1 MIGKTIGPFQIVAKL
16 GAGGMGAVYRAHD
29 THLNRDVALKVLLD
43 AVGGDP
49 ERVARFTREAHVLA
63 SLNHPHIAHL
73 YGFEAGPPTSFLVM
87 ELVEGPTL
95 ADVIA
100 AAPGGLPLDQA
111 LSIARQIADAL
122 EAAHEQGIIHRD
134 LKPANVKV
142 RDDGVVK
149 VLDFGLAKAMDPAAS
164 SSAGAMNSPTMTR
177 LRQGY
182 GVAGGEPGTEMGII
196 LGTAAYMAPEQAKGR
211 AVDKRADVWA
221 FGVVLYEMLTGR
233 RLFDAED
240 LSETLA
246 AVLRQEISFSALPAT
261 TPVRLVRLIGRC
273 LERDPKQRL
282 RDMGE
287 ARIEVARI
295 EAGGADVMEASAA
308 SVSMPPPTTATR
320 RPFLV
325 AASVMLLVGLAV
337 VVAWALMRPSSTAQ
351 VTRTSV
357 LAPPGTILTPD
368 SAAVAISLDGKMVA
382 FVVGDPQSVTEL
394 WVRDLDSLTA
404 HRLDGTEGAQLPF
417 WSPDST
423 RVGFFTRVGAGQKAQ
438 LKTVAATGG
447 RVDVICDLRESYGR
461 GASWNGSNVI
471 VFAPGNG
478 PLYRVSAKG
487 GEPTPVTTLDAARAQ
502 SGHRFPVFLPDGDH
516 FLYAALPRHADGTFD
531 VFAAALSGGTST
543 LIGAME
549 SAPVFAEPGWL
560 FYLRKGVLAA
570 QFFDVHALRV
580 TGDPV
585 PLADE
590 PVSILSAEQSFTAG
604 PATSVSPSGTLAYF
618 SSPPTNT
625 TATWIDAAGTTLDTV
640 KLPVGPYSGVRISP
654 NGTRAVFV
662 RSNSVTDAS
671 LWLVEFAHP
680 GAVLLASGGGRNE
693 SPVWSPDSTRV
704 VFASDRD
711 GPQNLF
717 VKNVA
722 DASPEQPR
730 YQSPVEFK
738 FPVAWSGDWIVFAA
752 VDPNSS
758 ADLWLLPA
766 SSPVGD
772 KRPALYLRTPRKD
785 YLGATSPNGLWMA
798 YVSSDTLGD
807 QLWVQSFPTL
817 GRGQQI
823 ATNGVQTQWW
833 SSDSRRLLFMG
844 TDKILWRADVAPG
857 ATLTVSP
864 PTRAGQLPANIVA
877 VDMMPDGSRFLALI
891 PERTGT
897 GSVTI
902 VHNWR
907 AALEKKR

>member
-1 MIGKTIGPFQIVAKL
+1 VIGKTLGPYQVVAKL
-16 GAGGMGAVYRAHD
+16 GVGGMGEVYKARD
-29 THLNRDVALKVLLD
+29 TRLDRTVAIKVLPADVAD
-43 AVGGDP
+43 DP
-49 ERVARFTREAHVLA
+49 DLRARFEREARAIAALD
-63 SLNHPHIAHL
+63 HPHICAI
-73 YGFEAGPPTSFLVM
+73 YDIGEADQVRFLVM
-87 ELVEGPTL
+87 QCLEGDTL
-95 ADVIA
+95 AA
-100 AAPGGLPLDQA
+100 RLSKGPLPLDQVCRYA
-111 LSIARQIADAL
+111 SEIADAL
-122 EAAHEQGIIHRD
+122 DKAHRAGITHRD
-134 LKPANVKV
+134 VKPANIMLTKA
-142 RDDGVVK
+142 GATL
-149 VLDFGLAKAMDPAAS
+149 LDFGLAKLRGAAAPIS
-164 SSAGAMNSPTMTR
+164 MSGMTR
-177 LRQGY
+177 M
-182 GVAGGEPGTEMGII
+182 ATATPSTAHGTI
-196 LGTAAYMAPEQAKGR
+196 LGTVPYMAPEQVEGKE
-211 AVDKRADVWA
+211 ADARSDIWA
-221 FGVVLYEMLTGR
+221 LGTVIYEMATGTR
-233 RLFDAED
+233 PFCG
-240 LSETLA
+240 ETPASVIGAILKDEPA
-246 AVLRQEISFSALPAT
+246 PLSALQPLSPASLDHI
-261 TPVRLVRLIGRC
+261 VALC
-273 LERDPKQRL
+273 LAKDPDERWQSAGDVKRELTWAITGGQGAAQIASGANRRSGYL
-282 RDMGE
+282 R
-287 ARIEVARI
+287 RVIPI
-295 EAGGADVMEASAA
+295 A
-308 SVSMPPPTTATR
+308 SVT
-320 RPFLV
+320 
-325 AASVMLLVGLAV
+325 LLVGIAV
-337 VVAWALMRPSSTAQ
+337 VVTWLLTRPSPTAD
-351 VTRTSV
+351 VIRTSV

-368 SAAVAISLDGKMVA
+368 SAAVAISPDGKMVA

-394 WVRDLDSLTA
+394 WVRDLESLTA

-531 VFAAALSGGTST
+531 IFAAALSGGTST

-590 PVSILSAEQSFTAG
+590 PVSILNTEQSFTAG
-604 PATSVSPSGTLAYF
+604 PATSVSPSGALAYF

-625 TATWIDAAGTTLDTV
+625 TATWIDAAGTTLGTV
-640 KLPVGPYSGVRISP
+640 KLPVGPFSGVRISP
-654 NGTRAVFV
+654 DGTRAVFV
-662 RSNSVTDAS
+662 RSNSVTNAS
-671 LWLVEFAHP
+671 LWLVDFAHP

-693 SPVWSPDSTRV
+693 SPVWSPDGTRV

-717 VKNVA
+717 VKNLA
-722 DASPEQPR
+722 DASPEEPR

-738 FPVAWSGDWIVFAA
+738 YPVAWSGDWIVFTA

-766 SSPVGD
+766 SSPLGD
-772 KRPALYLRTPRKD
+772 TRPAPYLRTPRKD

-807 QLWVQSFPTL
+807 QLWVQSFPKL

-823 ATNGVQTQWW
+823 ATFSVQTHWW
-833 SSDSRRLLFMG
+833 SSDSGRLVFMG
-844 TDKILWRADVAPG
+844 TDKLLWRADVAPG

-864 PTRAGQLPANIVA
+864 PTRAGQLPSNLVA

>member
-1 MIGKTIGPFQIVAKL
+1 MKPGEMLGSYQVLEKL
-16 GAGGMGAVYRAHD
+16 GEGGMGEVYRARD
-29 THLNRDVALKVLLD
+29 AKLNRDVAIKILPD
-43 AVGGDP
+43 ALAADP
-49 ERVARFTREAHVLA
+49 AALARFEREAQAVAALSHPNILA
-63 SLNHPHIAHL
+63 IFDF
-73 YGFEAGPPTSFLVM
+73 GRQGEAAYAVM
-87 ELVEGPTL
+87 ELLEGETL
-95 ADVIA
+95 RARLEHGALPARKA
-100 AAPGGLPLDQA
+100 AEFAT
-111 LSIARQIADAL
+111 QIAEGLA
-122 EAAHEQGIIHRD
+122 AAHEKGIVHRD
-134 LKPANVKV
+134 LKPENIFVTYEGRAKI
-142 RDDGVVK
+142 
-149 VLDFGLAKAMDPAAS
+149 LDFGLAKAAAAKGATAT
-164 SSAGAMNSPTMTR
+164 AGGGESTPTMLHT
-177 LRQGY
+177 G
-182 GVAGGEPGTEMGII
+182 PGTV
-196 LGTAAYMAPEQAKGR
+196 LGTVGYMSPEQVRGEL
-211 AVDKRADVWA
+211 VDPRSDIFA

-233 RLFDAED
+233 RAFQGATPADTMSAILKED
-240 LSETLA
+240 PPQ
-246 AVLRQEISFSALPAT
+246 VAT
-261 TPVRLVRLIGRC
+261 TASGSSPSPALQRIVQHC
-273 LERDPKQRL
+273 LEKKPGERFQSARD
-282 RDMGE
+282 
-287 ARIEVARI
+287 VAF
-295 EAGGADVMEASAA
+295 ALQALSGSAA
-308 SVSMPPPTTATR
+308 TVAADARAVVDRPWWHARVWPAAAGVVLTVFVAAFLWPPPRPESGTSITR
-320 RPFLV
+320 L
-325 AASVMLLVGLAV
+325 SM
-337 VVAWALMRPSSTAQ
+337 
-351 VTRTSV
+351 

-368 SAAVAISLDGKMVA
+368 SAAIAISPDGTMVA

-394 WVRDLDSLTA
+394 WVRDLDSLTSR
-404 HRLDGTEGAQLPF
+404 RLDGTEGAQLPF
-417 WSPDST
+417 WSPDSS

-447 RVDVICDLRESYGR
+447 HVEVTCDLMDSYGR

-471 VFAPGNG
+471 VFAPGSG

-487 GEPTPVTTLDAARAQ
+487 GTPTPVTTLDAARTQ
-502 SGHRFPVFLPDGDH
+502 SGHRFPVFLPDGDR
-516 FLYAALPRHADGTFD
+516 FLYAALPKHADGRFD
-531 VFAAALSGGTST
+531 IFAAALSGGPST
-543 LIGAME
+543 LVGAME
-549 SAPVFAEPGWL
+549 SAPVYAEPGWL
-560 FYLRKGVLAA
+560 LYLRKGVLAA
-570 QFFDVHALRV
+570 QPFDVRALRV

-722 DASPEQPR
+722 DPSPEQPR

-758 ADLWLLPA
+758 LDLWLLPA

-844 TDKILWRADVAPG
+844 TDKVLWRADVAAG